1 MKIFPIVYFFCEQ
14 GGSESVQTDSSVVES
29 DQKVESDRDIGVVN
43 ESESQT
49 KWPDGSLE
57 SSDTDIIRQDSSDG
71 QCQMKDAT
79 SSKASEEAPAPG
91 IDPGPALHVD
101 AIPTNTGGNGNTYGK
116 KESVFVTLS
125 RKIKALEQNVTMT
138 NLFLEELSQ
147 R

>member
-29 DQKVESDRDIGVVN
+29 DQKMESDRDIGVVN

-71 QCQMKDAT
+71 QCQIKDAT
-79 SSKASEEAPAPG
+79 TSKASEEAPAPG

-101 AIPTNTGGNGNTYGK
+101 AIPTSAGNTYGK